1 MGLVK
6 DTYGTYDLIYWD
18 TYGTYEGTYEA
29 PPSGYMYMYG
39 SRRLCRVPAEHQ
51 P

>member
-29 PPSGYMYMYG
+29 PPSVPSTDFAF
-39 SRRLCRVPAEHQ
+39 SRCPEGGA